1 MAKKQETKTKKKSGF
16 IKKVI
21 FSFLFIAIIGGGFA
35 AYYGYKAIYK
45 PNVTLN
51 GKKSTYFYIKTGSD
65 FNTVLADLYENNY
78 IVNRASFEW
87 LAEQKKYKNAVKP
100 GRYKLKANMSN
111 NELINLLRSG
121 NQEPVKVIFSNARYK
136 EDLAGK
142 ACRNIEADSTEL
154 IDLLNSDEYTNKIG
168 FTPENILAV
177 FIPNTYEF
185 FWNTNAEEFM
195 KRMTKEYKAFWTDE
209 RKQKANSIG
218 LSQTEVAI
226 LASIVQQESL
236 VSSEKPTI
244 AGVYINRLNKGMLL
258 QADPTVIYAIGDYTI
273 RRVLLE
279 HLKYDSPYNTYKYKG
294 LPPGP
299 ICLPSASSIDAVL
312 NYKRHEYIYFCA
324 KEDFSGSHNFAKSAE
339 QHNANARK
347 FQQAMNKRKIMR

>member
-1 MAKKQETKTKKKSGF
+1 MAKKETKNTKKKSNGF
-16 IKKVI
+16 VKKVI
-21 FSFLFIAIIGGGFA
+21 MAFLFIALVGGSMA

-45 PNVTLN
+45 PNVVLN
-51 GKKSTYFYIKTGSD
+51 GSKSVYFYIKTGSSFKD
-65 FNTVLADLYENNY
+65 VLNNLYENNF
-78 IVNRASFEW
+78 IVNRTSFEW
-87 LAEQKKYKNAVKP
+87 LADQKKYKNNVKP
-100 GRYKLKANMSN
+100 GKYKLKAKMSN

-121 NQEPVKVIFSNARYK
+121 DQEPVKVIFSNARYK

-142 ACRNIEADSTEL
+142 SCRNIEADSLEL
-154 IDLLNSDEYTNKIG
+154 IHLLNSDSYTKKIG

-185 FWNTNAEEFM
+185 FWNTSAEEFM
-195 KRMTKEYKAFWTDE
+195 QRMTKEYKAFWTDE
-209 RKQKANSIG
+209 RKQKANNLG
-218 LSQTEVAI
+218 LSQTEVAT

-236 VSSEKPTI
+236 VSAEKPTI

-258 QADPTVIYAIGDYTI
+258 QADPTVIYAIGDFKI

-299 ICLPSASSIDAVL
+299 ICLASASSIDAVL
-312 NYKRHEYIYFCA
+312 NYKHHEYIFFVL
-324 KEDFSGSHNFAKSAE
+324 KKIFR
-339 QHNANARK
+339 ARTILLK
-347 FQQAMNKRKIMR
+347 QQNNTM